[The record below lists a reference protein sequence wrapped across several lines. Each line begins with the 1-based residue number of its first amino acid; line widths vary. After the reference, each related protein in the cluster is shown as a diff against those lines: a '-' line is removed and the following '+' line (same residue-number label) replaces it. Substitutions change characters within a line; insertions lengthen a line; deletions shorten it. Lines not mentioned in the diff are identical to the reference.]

1 MKLIWRGW
9 PARTPRPGW
18 HGVRWAPLCAEP
30 PLTLPRI
37 VSLSSEN
44 GLGESAPAPEDAMPG
59 GRVSAAGTLSSH
71 GRAGRKSL
79 PRGRKGWKAARLA
92 PAGWGQGGRGAH
104 RSWSLRHM
112 ASDRGGAHPPLSEGT
127 HQERRP
133 RLAGVILG
141 GGHGLPAQLPQ
152 CPGWGLRAGGDEGA
166 KQDRHGCCS
175 GLARAG
181 RYRERS
187 PSSGLLRGPLSYL
200 SRPGEQCP
208 PPPLKK
214 QRVGS
219 ERSLPG
225 LPAHLQV
232 PSSMVTGRAAPA
244 RRPLPLCHNS
254 RLRQRPCLSVC

>member
-1 MKLIWRGW
+1 M
-9 PARTPRPGW
+9 
-18 HGVRWAPLCAEP
+18 
-30 PLTLPRI
+30 
-37 VSLSSEN
+37 
-44 GLGESAPAPEDAMPG
+44 
-59 GRVSAAGTLSSH
+59 
-71 GRAGRKSL
+71 
-79 PRGRKGWKAARLA
+79 
-92 PAGWGQGGRGAH
+92 
-104 RSWSLRHM
+104 
-112 ASDRGGAHPPLSEGT
+112 
-127 HQERRP
+127 
-133 RLAGVILG
+133 G

-244 RRPLPLCHNS
+244 RRPRPLCHNS
-254 RLRQRPCLSVC
+254 RLRQRPCLCLLTTCSAAPGLGEGTQAERKTVRKKNPNQTHTAGSRLGCESCLWLRHGWGSAPVQDGAGHRLRMPAWHGRGLPGPPPPHRSKVPSASERPCASLGRSPHPRQPPLGLLFSICLPPRYVPGFDFQREFP